1 MSEERDPRVVH
12 VAPDLRIAGVLAAW
26 FGEKG
31 FPCEVVAPEHPAEPP
46 DGIGLEAAPAP
57 GVEVRV
63 LDVDQ
68 AQKAK
73 EALAEAV
80 EVDTALRQL
89 RERRA
94 ARTGT
99 VSATCEECGAA
110 SEWPAADMGSTQE
123 CPHCARYMD
132 VPDPDD
138 DWGEV
143 DFGTEDGEDE
153 GAPEPEEKP

>member
-12 VAPDLRIAGVLAAW
+12 VAPDLRVAGAVAAW

-31 FPCEVVAPEHPAEPP
+31 YLCEVVVPEHPAEAP
-46 DGIGLEAAPAP
+46 DGIGLTAHAAP

-63 LDVDQ
+63 IDVDQ

-73 EALAEAV
+73 DLLADAFAARE
-80 EVDTALRQL
+80 LRD
-89 RERRA
+89 RRA

-99 VSATCEECGAA
+99 VSVTCEECGKP
-110 SEWPAADMGSTQE
+110 SDWPAADMGSTQE
-123 CPHCARYMD
+123 CPHCGRYMD

-138 DWGEV
+138 DWSDV
-143 DFGTEDGEDE
+143 DFGSEDDEDGD
-153 GAPEPEEKP
+153 APPSEEKS

>member
-12 VAPDLRIAGVLAAW
+12 VAPDLRIAEVLAAW

-31 FPCEVVAPEHPAEPP
+31 YPCEVVPPEHPVEPP
-46 DGIGLEAAPAP
+46 DGIGLSSAAAP

-73 EALAEAV
+73 DTLAEYLEFDA
-80 EVDTALRQL
+80 ALREL

-94 ARTGT
+94 SRTGT
-99 VSATCEECGAA
+99 VTATCEECGKP

-138 DWGEV
+138 DWGELDV
-143 DFGTEDGEDE
+143 GTEDDE
-153 GAPEPEEKP
+153 PPPADPKPAD

>member
-1 MSEERDPRVVH
+1 MSEERDPRVVF
-12 VAPDLRIAGVLAAW
+12 VATDLRAAGVAAAW

-46 DGIGLEAAPAP
+46 DGIGLTAAPAP

-73 EALAEAV
+73 DAIADALAVRE
-80 EVDTALRQL
+80 LF
-89 RERRA
+89 ERRA

-99 VSATCEECGAA
+99 TTATCEECGKT
-110 SEWPAADMGSTQE
+110 SEWPAADMGTTQE
-123 CPHCARYMD
+123 CPHCFQYMD
-132 VPDPDD
+132 VPDPDE
-138 DWGEV
+138 DWSDV
-143 DFGTEDGEDE
+143 DFGSEDDD
-153 GAPEPEEKP
+153 APPADAKPLG